1 MRPAARPKRL
11 LAPDRLSGETVL
23 DWPRRPRCR
32 SPRRWQYRRPPGW
45 TFARSRGARHATARR
60 KRTGSPCGQPSPK
73 PAPCGRF
80 APRLRRAAP
89 VRAATRSSI
98 AFDIDSAR
106 HRREQSLPTTTY
118 SQRRIFRK
126 GISPLRE
133 QSPETCEPP
142 HSASGAF
149 VREPGRNRWDQ
160 TKRQARLAAKGRSTR
175 APPGAPNLPATGCR
189 QKPRS
194 TSRENFRSLAG
205 PAATL
210 ATALGARMQENRET
224 HTQRVRNHQCHRATA
239 ASWGGAEFRSGEEMA
254 CMTYWAESAGSKTY
268 SPSSPSAG
276 CLVKVFISCSLILI
290 FPDFSICWR
299 RFAMNRPNNSD
310 CLFCTR
316 ASRI

>member
-32 SPRRWQYRRPPGW
+32 SPRRWQYRRPLEW
-45 TFARSRGARHATARR
+45 TFSRSRDARHATARR

-80 APRLRRAAP
+80 APRLRRGAP

-142 HSASGAF
+142 HAASGAF
-149 VREPGRNRWDQ
+149 VRELGRSRWAPP
-160 TKRQARLAAKGRSTR
+160 KRQAHSGAKRRSTR
-175 APPGAPNLPATGCR
+175 APPGAPNSPATGCR
-189 QKPRS
+189 QRRRS
-194 TSRENFRSLAG
+194 KSKENSRSQADRAG
-205 PAATL
+205 AL
-210 ATALGARMQENRET
+210 ATAPGARTQENREIRT
-224 HTQRVRNHQCHRATA
+224 PPARNHLCHHATA
-239 ASWGGAEFRSGEEMA
+239 ARWGGAEFRSSEEMA
-254 CMTYWAESAGSKTY
+254 CMTYY
-268 SPSSPSAG
+268 S
-276 CLVKVFISCSLILI
+276 I
-290 FPDFSICWR
+290 
-299 RFAMNRPNNSD
+299 
-310 CLFCTR
+310 
-316 ASRI
+316 